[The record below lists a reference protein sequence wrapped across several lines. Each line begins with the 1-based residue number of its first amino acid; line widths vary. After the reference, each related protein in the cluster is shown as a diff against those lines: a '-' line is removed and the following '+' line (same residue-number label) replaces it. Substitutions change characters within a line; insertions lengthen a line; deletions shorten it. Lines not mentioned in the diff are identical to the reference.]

1 MKTLLPE
8 SLSRLSLLIWWV
20 LAGAA
25 GFAVGGLAE
34 MQIAPSGGPLVVV
47 YMTVGGT
54 VAGLLQW
61 PALRR
66 HVPGA
71 GWWVPIIIAGGV
83 TVGAAGLAVGVVA
96 GVAVA
101 ASAGVDAGMD
111 AGADAAGV
119 AAAILFGMV
128 VGILQWLVPLRRFA
142 RSYWWVLA
150 SSVGWIV
157 GGLVSGISEGVAGWT
172 ILGAVYGTMTGSVLV
187 WLLPRRAGAA

>member
-1 MKTLLPE
+1 
-8 SLSRLSLLIWWV
+8 
-20 LAGAA
+20 
-25 GFAVGGLAE
+25 
-34 MQIAPSGGPLVVV
+34 MQIAPSGGLLVVV

-96 GVAVA
+96 GVAVG

-128 VGILQWLVPLRRFA
+128 VGTLQWLVLLRRFA

-157 GGLVSGISEGVAGWT
+157 GGLVSGISEGVAGWS
-172 ILGAVYGTMTGSVLV
+172 ILGAVYGAMTGSVLV